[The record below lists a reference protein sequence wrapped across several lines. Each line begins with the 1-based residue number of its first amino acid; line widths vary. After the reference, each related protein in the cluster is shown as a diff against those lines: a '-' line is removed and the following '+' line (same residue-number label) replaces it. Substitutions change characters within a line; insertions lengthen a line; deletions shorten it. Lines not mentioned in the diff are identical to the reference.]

1 MGVELHPLADSQMIQ
16 NNTVKVFTSKHNR
29 KTLGKIIFISQSIVF
44 QLKLCRYNWEIGAD
58 WENNII
64 CHLSGLVN
72 FLLVSPPHFVYDF
85 SRKKNNPVIFY

>member
-16 NNTVKVFTSKHNR
+16 ITLWKISHANTTEKH
-29 KTLGKIIFISQSIVF
+29 LGKIIFISQSIVF

-72 FLLVSPPHFVYDF
+72 YLLVSPPHFVYDF